1 MSHREEE
8 ADKVHFR
15 SERVFAVNDKWYL
28 QLRDVIEPLGP
39 YSSRT
44 LAEQALAMFHE
55 DIKNN
60 LSAAQAITHLRLAR
74 DGYVEDDF

>member
-15 SERVFAVNDKWYL
+15 SERIFAVNGKWYL
-28 QLRDVIEPLGP
+28 KLRDVIEPLGP
-39 YSSRT
+39 YSTRT
-44 LAEQALAMFHE
+44 QAEQTLVIFHE

-60 LSAAQAITHLRLAR
+60 LSVAQAITHLRLAR